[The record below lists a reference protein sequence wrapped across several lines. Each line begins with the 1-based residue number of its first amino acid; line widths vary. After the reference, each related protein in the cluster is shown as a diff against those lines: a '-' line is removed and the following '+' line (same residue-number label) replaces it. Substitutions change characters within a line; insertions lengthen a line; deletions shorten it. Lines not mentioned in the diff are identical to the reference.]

1 MVAPPTTPR
10 SFAVDVARASAAFQE
25 LARQMG
31 AQFLDKQEIIR
42 LMTVSAIA
50 GEHMVIVGPPG
61 TAKSAMIDM
70 FARLI
75 DARYFEYL
83 LTRFTEPNELFG
95 PVDIAAFREGRY
107 TRRLENMLPTAEIV
121 FLDEIF
127 KSNSAILNAL
137 LHVINERKFQ
147 NGPEVVQVPLI
158 SLYAASNEV
167 PNDDNLAAMF
177 DRFLVRVLSDNLDS
191 YHFHELM
198 KKGVALELRKMT
210 GRSFLGP
217 GDVPGRPG
225 GELRPVISARELRQ
239 IQQNFDKFMAFP
251 EEFLTKYKGL
261 VFQIRSEGIS
271 VSDRRAVKLLK
282 LFAASAVFD
291 GRTRVHDGD
300 FFILR
305 HIWNNLDQVELLEE
319 IVNPVVDAYYRE
331 HPDERRFI
339 GPSAS
344 LDDLLTELG
353 LIRDLLI
360 SGSELSDI
368 QLFSQLKNLNEIKV
382 ALAALPG
389 DAAARMIREVD
400 QLLETVFA
408 SSKFGL

>member
-1 MVAPPTTPR
+1 MVAPPPTSR
-10 SFAVDVARASAAFQE
+10 AFAVDVARASAAFQDV
-25 LARQMG
+25 ARQMG
-31 AQFLDKQEIIR
+31 SQFLDKQEIIR
-42 LMTVSAIA
+42 LMVVSAIA

-75 DARYFEYL
+75 DAQYFEYL

-107 TRRLENMLPTAEIV
+107 TRRIEGMLPTAEVV

-127 KSNSAILNAL
+127 KSNSAILNSL
-137 LHVINERKFQ
+137 LHLINERKFQ
-147 NGPEVVQVPLI
+147 NGPDVLPVPLI

-177 DRFLVRVLSDNLDS
+177 DRFLIRVLSDNLDS

-198 KKGVALELRKMT
+198 KKGVALEVRKMT
-210 GRSFLGP
+210 GRQS
-217 GDVPGRPG
+217 
-225 GELRPVISARELRQ
+225 ELRPVFSARDLRL
-239 IQQNFDKFMAFP
+239 IQSNFDKFMVFP
-251 EEFLTKYKGL
+251 DEFLAKYKSL

-300 FFILR
+300 FFVLR
-305 HIWNNLDQVELLEE
+305 HIWNNLDQVELLAE
-319 IVNPVVDAYYRE
+319 IVNPVVDGYYRE
-331 HPDERRFI
+331 HPAERRFI
-339 GPSAS
+339 GPQAS
-344 LDDLLTELG
+344 MDDLLAELG
-353 LIRDLLI
+353 LIRELLT
-360 SGSELSDI
+360 STTAELSDI
-368 QLFSQLKNLNEIKV
+368 QLFSQLKNLSEIKV
-382 ALAALPG
+382 ALAAMPG
-389 DAAARMIREVD
+389 ETAGRMIREVD

-408 SSKFGL
+408 SSKFGV

>member
-10 SFAVDVARASAAFQE
+10 TFAVDVARASAAFQDI
-25 LARQMG
+25 ARQMG

-42 LMTVSAIA
+42 LMTISAIA

-70 FARLI
+70 FAKLI

-95 PVDIAAFREGRY
+95 PVDISAFREGRY

-127 KSNSAILNAL
+127 KSNSAILNSL

-147 NGPEVVQVPLI
+147 NGPEVVNVPLI

-198 KKGVALELRKMT
+198 KKGVSLEVRKMT
-210 GRSFLGP
+210 GRAP
-217 GDVPGRPG
+217 GG
-225 GELRPVISARELRQ
+225 GELRPVVSARELRQ
-239 IQQNFDKFMAFP
+239 IQTNFDKFMVFP

-319 IVNPVVDAYYRE
+319 IINPVVDAYYRE

-353 LIRDLLI
+353 LIRELLT
-360 SGSELSDI
+360 SGTELSDI

-389 DAAARMIREVD
+389 DAAQRMIREVD

>member
-1 MVAPPTTPR
+1 MVAPPPTSR
-10 SFAVDVARASAAFQE
+10 AFAVDVARASAAFQDV
-25 LARQMG
+25 ARQMG
-31 AQFLDKQEIIR
+31 SQFLDKQEIIR
-42 LMTVSAIA
+42 LMVVSAIA

-75 DARYFEYL
+75 DAQYFEYL

-107 TRRLENMLPTAEIV
+107 TRRIEGMLPTAEVV

-127 KSNSAILNAL
+127 KSNSAILNSL
-137 LHVINERKFQ
+137 LHLINERKFQ
-147 NGPEVVQVPLI
+147 NGPEVLQVPLI

-177 DRFLVRVLSDNLDS
+177 DRFLIRVLSDNLDS

-198 KKGVALELRKMT
+198 KKGVALEVRKMT
-210 GRSFLGP
+210 GRQS
-217 GDVPGRPG
+217 
-225 GELRPVISARELRQ
+225 ELRPVFSARDLRL
-239 IQQNFDKFMAFP
+239 IQSNFDKFMVFP
-251 EEFLTKYKGL
+251 DEFLAKYKSL

-300 FFILR
+300 FFVLR
-305 HIWNNLDQVELLEE
+305 HIWNNLDQVELLAE
-319 IVNPVVDAYYRE
+319 IVNPVVDGYYRE
-331 HPDERRFI
+331 HPAERRFI
-339 GPSAS
+339 GPQAS
-344 LDDLLTELG
+344 MDDLLAELG
-353 LIRDLLI
+353 LIRELLT
-360 SGSELSDI
+360 STTAELSDI
-368 QLFSQLKNLNEIKV
+368 QLFSQLKNLSEIKV
-382 ALAALPG
+382 ALAAMPG
-389 DAAARMIREVD
+389 ETAGRMIREVD

-408 SSKFGL
+408 SSKFGV